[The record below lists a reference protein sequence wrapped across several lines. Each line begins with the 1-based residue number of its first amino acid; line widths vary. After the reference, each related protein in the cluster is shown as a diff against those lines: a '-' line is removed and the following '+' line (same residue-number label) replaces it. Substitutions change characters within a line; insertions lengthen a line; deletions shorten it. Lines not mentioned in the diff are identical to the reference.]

1 LQEPVADDAWHR
13 PSTGSLPSQCKRET
27 AMADDNK
34 NEKPDLGLPELPDEL
49 KDIPEL
55 QDLQNQSKKP
65 DQPNKPDPEEERK
78 NRTRMLVGSQFA
90 YTLVIA
96 SFVFGYIG
104 HWLGSLLGGGLW
116 SVSLMILLGGVGF
129 VVEMWRMINF
139 FSDKPKKPKDDDKS
153 PKQ

>member
-1 LQEPVADDAWHR
+1 
-13 PSTGSLPSQCKRET
+13 
-27 AMADDNK
+27 MADDNK

-49 KDIPEL
+49 KEIPEL

-65 DQPNKPDPEEERK
+65 EPKQPDPEEERL

-90 YTLVIA
+90 YTLVAA
-96 SFVFGYIG
+96 SLLFGYIG

-116 SVSLMILLGGVGF
+116 SVSLMLLLGGLGF
-129 VVEMWRMINF
+129 TVEMWRMIRF
-139 FSDKPKKPKDDDKS
+139 FDDRKKSPKNDDDKT

>member
-1 LQEPVADDAWHR
+1 
-13 PSTGSLPSQCKRET
+13 
-27 AMADDNK
+27 MADDNK
-34 NEKPDLGLPELPDEL
+34 KEKPDLGLPELPDEL

-55 QDLQNQSKKP
+55 QDLQNQGKKP
-65 DQPNKPDPEEERK
+65 EPKQPDPEEERK
-78 NRTRMLVGSQFA
+78 NRNRMLVGSQFA

-96 SFVFGYIG
+96 SLVFGYIG

-129 VVEMWRMINF
+129 VVEMWRMIRF
-139 FSDKPKKPKDDDKS
+139 FSDKKESPKSDDDKT